1 MCDIFIGPYQR
12 ERIVLCSG
20 DASPRSQRNI
30 PGEAGY
36 FFPGAKWVGAT
47 RNSAERL
54 NCRFVIFAGP
64 YGLVDPYQIIAPY
77 DVPGHTE
84 EEQTMIRDRLF
95 QTIPLLIG
103 GNRYD
108 VVVLYA
114 GANPRDIIIEMMWPI
129 LEDNDIDLVTF
140 GKPNMAD
147 MGKLDNVVD
156 LLIGGTTLNEL
167 RTILRFPQRLIY
179 LHHGG

>member
-1 MCDIFIGPYQR
+1 MCDIPLGPYQR

-36 FFPGAKWVGAT
+36 FFPGGKWVGAT

-64 YGLVDPYQIIAPY
+64 YGLVNPWQIIAPY

-103 GNRYD
+103 GDRYD
-108 VVVLYA
+108 VVFLYA
-114 GANPRDIIIEMMWPI
+114 GANPREIIIEMMWPI
-129 LEDNDIDLVTF
+129 LKDNSIDLVTF
-140 GKPNMAD
+140 GKPNTGD
-147 MGKLDNVVD
+147 LGKLDNVVE
-156 LLIGGTTLNEL
+156 LLIRGTTPNEL
-167 RTILRFPQRLIY
+167 SEILRFPQRLKY
-179 LHHGG
+179 LHDCG